1 MDHFLRQTDDSPALG
16 AGTAGLRRARQAGGH
31 SRKTAR
37 APGGQTR
44 PDQMQPEG
52 DADTTTGSLQLAHV
66 KYRISSV
73 TSLKLQSNAA
83 FKRLTLKDHKFY

>member
-1 MDHFLRQTDDSPALG
+1 MTALPSARVPLGCGGHGKPAAIPGRRQ
-16 AGTAGLRRARQAGGH
+16 GLR
-31 SRKTAR
+31 
-37 APGGQTR
+37 GGQTR